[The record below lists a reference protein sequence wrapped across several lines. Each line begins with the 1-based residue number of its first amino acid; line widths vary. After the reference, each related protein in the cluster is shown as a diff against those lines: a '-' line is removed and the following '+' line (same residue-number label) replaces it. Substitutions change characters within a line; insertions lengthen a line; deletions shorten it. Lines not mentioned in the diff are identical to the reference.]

1 MGGMIQKTTDRDR
14 VRYRASRD
22 EVLRYLGYSGQE
34 VDASFERRLDDLI
47 ERCERISNPGWT
59 YHVYP
64 VHSEPDGLH
73 LVGTTLVLRGADIRA
88 HLEGTLECAV
98 MVATLGLANE
108 RELRRVSLLNG
119 LDGMMFDAA
128 ASSLVEAVADA
139 CNAAIATE
147 ARSRGL
153 YAKWRFSPGY
163 GDFPLSIQ
171 PDVIRVLAADKQLG
185 ITVTD
190 SCLLLPA
197 KSVTAFVGLFD
208 EPQDDR
214 RSCAN
219 CSFAPYCEM
228 KRKGEPCYR

>member
-1 MGGMIQKTTDRDR
+1 MQRRKDREPI
-14 VRYRASRD
+14 RYRVSRD
-22 EVLRYLGYSGQE
+22 EALRYLGYSGQTI
-34 VDASFERRLDDLI
+34 DDSLERRSDGLI
-47 ERCERISNPGWT
+47 ESCERVSNPGWT
-59 YHVYP
+59 YRVFP
-64 VHSEPDGLH
+64 VLADPDGLR
-73 LVGTTLVLRGADIRA
+73 LVGTTLVLRGSDIRA
-88 HLEGTLECAV
+88 HLEGARECAV
-98 MVATLGLANE
+98 MAATLGLANE

-128 ASSLVEAVADA
+128 SSSLVEAVADA

-147 ARSRGL
+147 SRGRGL

-185 ITVTD
+185 VTVTD

-214 RSCAN
+214 RSCTN